1 MPNGR
6 RFLRLHRVIRT
17 KEEVPR
23 GTWRSQPALPARHGS
38 LELEYSERMC
48 ASGMFTDLRISLAR
62 LERSGRYSLGMRA
75 QCFELD
81 ER

>member
-1 MPNGR
+1 
-6 RFLRLHRVIRT
+6 
-17 KEEVPR
+17 
-23 GTWRSQPALPARHGS
+23 
-38 LELEYSERMC
+38 MC